1 MVKTYLQGEI
11 QVKPSVTNVVVDLSD
26 DEPAAETVNV
36 DVSGQAIIVLPS
48 AGSTTDSAVID
59 GLLAKIQQ
67 LEVAVKEA
75 DESSEIAALS
85 EQLAVAQ
92 AAIKSAGSLEGRLS
106 YWKVAVRI
114 FLNRRWNWRNKRL
127 SWIRH

>member
-1 MVKTYLQGEI
+1 MVVLLFPAALTRSLTWLRASYDLRAVCGNVVKTYLQGEI

-26 DEPAAETVNV
+26 DEPPAETVNV

-67 LEVAVKEA
+67 LEEPLRMPMK
-75 DESSEIAALS
+75 ALKS
-85 EQLAVAQ
+85 QHCLNNWPLLKRQL
-92 AAIKSAGSLEGRLS
+92 SLL
-106 YWKVAVRI
+106 V
-114 FLNRRWNWRNKRL
+114 
-127 SWIRH
+127 H

>member
-1 MVKTYLQGEI
+1 MRESMAFPWLALKPALGATNFPSTRSLTWLRASYDLRAVCGNVVKTYLQGEI

-59 GLLAKIQQ
+59 GLLPKT
-67 LEVAVKEA
+67 
-75 DESSEIAALS
+75 D
-85 EQLAVAQ
+85 
-92 AAIKSAGSLEGRLS
+92 
-106 YWKVAVRI
+106 
-114 FLNRRWNWRNKRL
+114 
-127 SWIRH
+127 